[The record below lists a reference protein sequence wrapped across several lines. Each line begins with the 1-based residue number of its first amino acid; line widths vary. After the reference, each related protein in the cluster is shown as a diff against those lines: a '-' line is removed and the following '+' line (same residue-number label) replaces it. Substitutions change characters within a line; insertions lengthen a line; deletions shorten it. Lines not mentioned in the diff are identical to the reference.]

1 MKYIAYYYDGY
12 DGEKPIW
19 FDLAV
24 NGLKHYY
31 NKYDVACENLS
42 YKNNDLLRGFVST
55 VGKNWWSMMTS
66 RLLYVPV
73 FLKTDYD
80 MMIVTDLDYVVLRS
94 DINVL
99 NYLDYD
105 AVIPHAGYINHKW
118 CPKDVD
124 NGIHNHVHNKVSLYN
139 TMISGASDD
148 FYGDKNLANL
158 SCDWFALSRKACIDI
173 NEFFASRGWNLED
186 PISFSEKYKSTL
198 ETIDLHGQGGIVD
211 EGFYGCWMESL
222 RTRETDLSLYIPY
235 NNESNPIC
243 STTWGEYKLDVQNI
257 ANQERIFH
265 HFGTLSK
272 SKPDELYR
280 LMRLFQ
286 KC

>member
-12 DGEKPIW
+12 DGENPIW

-24 NGLKHYY
+24 KGLRSYY
-31 NKYDVACENLS
+31 HKYGISCENLS
-42 YKNNDLLRGFVST
+42 YKNNDLLKVFVDT
-55 VGKNWWSMMTS
+55 IGKSWWSMMTS

-73 FLKTDYD
+73 FLKTEYD
-80 MMIVTDLDYVVLRS
+80 MMIVTDLDYVVLRD
-94 DINVL
+94 DINIL

-105 AVIPHAGYINHKW
+105 VVIPHAGYINHQ
-118 CPKDVD
+118 CCLKDLD
-124 NGIHNHVHNKVSLYN
+124 NSNHLRNK
-139 TMISGASDD
+139 ISVYDSMLPGTSQR
-148 FYGDKNLANL
+148 FYANELVANL

-173 NEFFASRGWNLED
+173 NKFFVSHGWNLED
-186 PISFSEKYKSTL
+186 PISFSAKYKETL
-198 ETIDLHGQGGIVD
+198 QNIDLHGQGGVVD
-211 EGFYGCWMESL
+211 EAFYGCWMESL
-222 RTRETDLSLYIPY
+222 RTRTTDLKLYIPY

-243 STTWGEYKLDVQNI
+243 STTWGEYKLNLQDIV
-257 ANQERIFH
+257 NQERIFH
-265 HFGTLSK
+265 HFGTISK